1 MPAAFPASLRI
12 ALYGAG
18 ASLDAWQ
25 QRLPEVPAAAW
36 LRCDALDAVA
46 ALREAAAACR
56 GHDVL
61 LLDAAAILPP
71 FALERLLAA
80 AAASDGDVVSPLGN
94 AEPSLSPLREGSGEQ
109 TFEPLSADRGAALYG
124 TRRCVAST
132 HWLPSMSLWRRRALD
147 ALLTRREWAGGQ
159 LPDAIAGAVC
169 DHLSIARP
177 PLQMRGPAAPADPRH
192 PPPAH
197 PLDVVRARWHAL
209 RAESPA
215 HPGSDGRP
223 VVLHVM
229 HGWGGGVE
237 RWVRDLAAADTA
249 HCHLA
254 LVAHGDTAR
263 RRYGEHLSLRF
274 PADDR
279 GALRAWPLA
288 RPIAATVDASS
299 EYRAILA
306 DVVRDFA
313 VDAVVVSSL
322 IGHSLDAL
330 RSGLPTFVVCHDR
343 YPAWPL
349 LHDEFDHPARRW
361 DAAELQHLL
370 DRPHVSPFAEGDTSA
385 WFALRDAWIE
395 ALQAARATLVFPG
408 EALRAS
414 LLRIEP
420 RLDAFGWRAIAHGLH
435 PFAAPEAPWS
445 APPRA
450 RARVLVLGRINGAK
464 GEQLLRA
471 VLPAA
476 TRSMDFHL
484 LGCGKAGETFFGQ
497 SGVSIELDYARDEL
511 PALMARIRP
520 DFALLP
526 STVAETFSYT
536 LSELWALGVPPL
548 ACAIGS
554 FAERIAHGSNGWLVE
569 NSPAAVLD
577 ALHALARDRALR
589 DRLRAGIATIA
600 RRDTAVMARDYAHLL
615 ALDASPR
622 TPWLPAAPEVSALA
636 AAQASLD
643 TQRLSLQGQHDR
655 QRIAAQQRD
664 LERRA
669 EWARNFERLA
679 VERTR
684 WAESLQ
690 QLVLD
695 ERDAAAQQLEAA
707 AIERE
712 RVRAEGAAE
721 TAVALRARDAELA
734 ERQRMVESTSW
745 RVTAP
750 LRALVLALRSLRASA
765 SYRAHQAASLG
776 ARSVLS
782 LRQRGLLGTI
792 ARVREWLGR
801 GVAASHPQP
810 PAVPALDQPFAPFSV
825 PTSAAPLVS
834 IVIPV
839 YNHFRHTLTCLRSL
853 AAHPGSV
860 PFEVIVVDDAGSDET
875 AERLPQIA
883 GITAHRNPWNLGF
896 IGACNAGAALARG
909 EYLLFLNN
917 DTAVM
922 PGWLDAL
929 LDTFT
934 LRADCGLAGA
944 KLVYPDGRLQEAGG
958 IVFSDGSG
966 WNYGRFGDPADCA
979 VDYLREVDYCSGAAI
994 MLRRDLFERFGG
1006 FDSHYAPAYYEDT
1019 DLAFKVRAAGLKVYY
1034 QPAASVVHFEGVT
1047 SGTDTTTGTKR
1058 FQPINQAKFVDRW
1071 RDALASLPAPGTP
1084 IAIAREHRA
1093 RGRVLIVDACVP
1105 TPDQDSG
1112 SVRMLNLMRVLID
1125 LGWKVSFM
1133 PENRLALDGY
1143 TAPLQQLGVEVLY
1156 APHAADAAAW
1166 FRENGPILDA
1176 VILSRHYVAST
1187 FLPLVRAHARRA
1199 RVIFDTVDLHYLRE
1213 QREAELAHSASLAAH
1228 ARSTREHE
1236 LRLLRAC
1243 DVTVVVSPVE
1253 QALLQREVPGARIE
1267 VLSNV
1272 HEVIGQR
1279 AGYVA
1284 RRDLWFVGG
1293 FQHPPNVDAV
1303 RWFLQ
1308 DIWPAVEAALP
1319 EVRLHIVGS
1328 RMPDDLRSLADTR
1341 VEVHGFVENLDRFLD
1356 GCRLSIAPL
1365 RYGAGVKGKV
1375 NMAMA
1380 HGQPVIATPI
1390 AVEGM
1395 HVVDGEHVLV
1405 AEDAAGFA
1413 DAIVRGYSDGDL
1425 WERLSRNGL
1434 LNVERHF
1441 SFDAAR
1447 EALRGILPLR
1457 E

>member
-12 ALYGAG
+12 ALYGVG

-25 QRLPEVPAAAW
+25 QRLPEVPSAAW
-36 LRCDALDAVA
+36 LVLDA
-46 ALREAAAACR
+46 REAAAALSEAARACR
-56 GHDVL
+56 EHDVL

-71 FALERLLAA
+71 FALERLLGA
-80 AAASDGDVVSPLGN
+80 AAASDADVVSPLGN
-94 AEPSLSPLREGSGEQ
+94 AEAALSPLREGAATQ
-109 TFEPLSADRGAALYG
+109 AFDPLAVDQGVALYAA
-124 TRRCVAST
+124 RRLLPST
-132 HWLPSMSLWRRRALD
+132 HWLPSLSLWRQRALAVLRSGRD
-147 ALLTRREWAGGQ
+147 WNGGA
-159 LPDAIAGAVC
+159 LPDGLAGAVC
-169 DHLSIARP
+169 DHLFVARE
-177 PLQMRGPAAPADPRH
+177 PLLMRGPPLPADPRH
-192 PPPAH
+192 PAPAH
-197 PLDVVRARWHAL
+197 PLDVLRARWQPLHVDVPS
-209 RAESPA
+209 R
-215 HPGSDGRP
+215 PGSDQRP

-237 RWVRDLAAADTA
+237 RWVRDLAAADRA

-263 RRYGEHLSLRF
+263 RSYGEHLSLRF

-288 RPIAATVDASS
+288 RPIAATVTASS

-306 DVVRDFA
+306 SIVRDYA

-330 RSGLPTFVVCHDR
+330 GSGLPTFVVCHDR

-349 LHDEFDHPARRW
+349 LHDDFDDPARRW
-361 DAAELQHLL
+361 DADALQRML
-370 DRPHVSPFAEGDTSA
+370 DRAHPSPFAE
-385 WFALRDAWIE
+385 RDAQAWQSLTDAWLD
-395 ALQAARATLVFPG
+395 ALQAAHATLVFPG

-420 RLDAFGWRAIAHGLH
+420 RLDAFAWRVITHGLH
-435 PFAAPEAPWS
+435 AFATTTQAWTPPER
-445 APPRA
+445 PRP
-450 RARVLVLGRINGAK
+450 RVLVLGRINGAK
-464 GEQLLRA
+464 GEDLLRA
-471 VLPAA
+471 VLPLA

-484 LGCGKAGETFFGQ
+484 LGCGKAGEAFFGA

-511 PALMARIRP
+511 PALLARIRP

-569 NSPAAVLD
+569 NSPAAVSD
-577 ALHALARDRALR
+577 ALHTLAGDPALR
-589 DRLRAGIATIA
+589 ERLRAGISAMPL
-600 RRDTAVMARDYAHLL
+600 RDTAAMAQDYAHLF
-615 ALDASPR
+615 ALDATPR
-622 TPWLPAAPEVSALA
+622 TRWLPAALEVSQLA
-636 AAQASLD
+636 AAQSSID
-643 TQRLSLQGQHDR
+643 VQRLMMQGQLDR
-655 QRIAAQQRD
+655 QRIADQQRD

-669 EWARNFERLA
+669 EWARSYEQLA
-679 VERTR
+679 AERTR
-684 WAESLQ
+684 WAEALQ
-690 QLVLD
+690 QQVLD
-695 ERDAAAQQLEAA
+695 EREAA
-707 AIERE
+707 AHERE
-712 RVRAEGAAE
+712 RARAQGATELAS
-721 TAVALRARDAELA
+721 ALAARDAELA
-734 ERQRMVESTSW
+734 ERQRMIESTSW
-745 RVTAP
+745 RITAP
-750 LRALVLALRSLRASA
+750 LRALVLAQRSLRASA
-765 SYRAHQAASLG
+765 SYRAQQAASLFG
-776 ARSVLS
+776 RSLLS

-792 ARVREWLGR
+792 ARARAWLGR
-801 GVAASHPQP
+801 STTMVPAQP
-810 PAVPALDQPFAPFSV
+810 PEVPALDQPFAPFAV
-825 PTSAAPLVS
+825 PASESPLVS

-839 YNHFRHTLTCLRSL
+839 YDHFRHTLTCLRSL

-860 PFEVIVVDDAGSDET
+860 AFEVIVVDDASSDET
-875 AERLPQIA
+875 AGRLPQIG
-883 GITAHRNPWNLGF
+883 GIRVHRNALNLGF
-896 IGACNAGAALARG
+896 IGACNAGASIARG
-909 EYLLFLNN
+909 EYVLFLNN

-922 PGWLDAL
+922 PGWLEAL
-929 LDTFT
+929 LGTFT
-934 LRADCGLAGA
+934 ARADCGLVGA

-979 VDYLREVDYCSGAAI
+979 VDYLREADYCSGAAI
-994 MLRRDLFERFGG
+994 MLRRELFDRLGG
-1006 FDSHYAPAYYEDT
+1006 FDTHYAPAYYEDT

-1034 QPAASVVHFEGVT
+1034 QPAANVVHFEGVT
-1047 SGTDTTTGTKR
+1047 SGTDTGSGTKR
-1058 FQPINQAKFVDRW
+1058 YQPINQAKFVERW
-1071 RDALASLPAPGTP
+1071 KDALVRQPAPGTP

-1125 LGWKVSFM
+1125 LGWKVCFM
-1133 PENRLALDGY
+1133 PENRLALPGY

-1166 FRENGPILDA
+1166 FREHGPILDA

-1187 FLPLVRAHARRA
+1187 FLPLARAHARRA

-1213 QREAELAHSASLAAH
+1213 QREAELEHSASLAAH
-1228 ARSTREHE
+1228 ARSTREQE
-1236 LRLLRAC
+1236 LRLVRAC

-1279 AGYVA
+1279 ACFAA

-1303 RWFLQ
+1303 RWFLHE
-1308 DIWPAVEAALP
+1308 IWPAVEIALP
-1319 EVRLHIVGS
+1319 DVRLHIVGS
-1328 RMPDDLRSLADTR
+1328 RMPNDLRALADTR
-1341 VEVHGFVENLDRFLD
+1341 VEVHGFVEHLDRFLD

-1395 HVVDGEHVLV
+1395 HVVDGEQVLV
-1405 AEDAAGFA
+1405 AEDAAAFA
-1413 DAIVRGYSDGDL
+1413 DSIVRAYLDADL

-1441 SFDAAR
+1441 SFAAAR
-1447 EALRGILPLR
+1447 MALQEILPVR
-1457 E
+1457 G

>member
-1 MPAAFPASLRI
+1 MPAAFPVSLRI

-36 LRCDALDAVA
+36 LRCEAPDAVA
-46 ALREAAAACR
+46 ALREAAATAGQ

-61 LLDAAAILPP
+61 LLDAETILPP

-80 AAASDGDVVSPLGN
+80 AAAAADADVVSPLGN
-94 AEPSLSPLREGSGEQ
+94 AEPALSPLREGVGEQ
-109 TFEPLSADRGAALYG
+109 PFEPLAVDRGVALYAA
-124 TRRCVAST
+124 RRSVAST
-132 HWLPSMSLWRRRALD
+132 QWLPSMSLWRRRALD
-147 ALLTRREWAGGQ
+147 VLVARRDWSGGP
-159 LPDAIAGAVC
+159 LPDALAGALC
-169 DHLSIARP
+169 DHLFVARP
-177 PLQMRGPAAPADPRH
+177 PLLMRGPAAPPDPRH

-197 PLDVVRARWHAL
+197 PLDFLRARWHAL
-209 RAESPA
+209 RAEAPA

-237 RWVRDLAAADTA
+237 RWVRDLAAADPA

-279 GALRAWPLA
+279 GALHAWPLA
-288 RPIAATVDASS
+288 RPIAATLDASG

-306 DVVRDFA
+306 GIVRDYA
-313 VDAVVVSSL
+313 VNAVVVSSL

-349 LHDEFDHPARRW
+349 LHDEFDDRTRRW
-361 DAAELQHLL
+361 SPVELQQLL
-370 DRPHVSPFAEGDTSA
+370 DRVDSSPFAERDARA
-385 WFALRDAWIE
+385 WFALRDAWID
-395 ALQAARATLVFPG
+395 ALHAAHATLVFPG

-420 RLDAFGWRAIAHGLH
+420 RLGAFGWRAIAHGLH
-435 PFAAPEAPWS
+435 PFAAPSTSWS
-445 APPRA
+445 PPPRA
-450 RARVLVLGRINGAK
+450 RPRVLVLGRINGAK
-464 GEQLLRA
+464 GETLLRA
-471 VLPAA
+471 VLPQA
-476 TRSMDFHL
+476 TRSIDFHL
-484 LGCGKAGETFFGQ
+484 LGCGKAGEAFFGQ

-511 PALMARIRP
+511 PALIARIRP

-548 ACAIGS
+548 ACRIGS
-554 FAERIAHGSNGWLVE
+554 FAERIEHGGTGWLVD
-569 NSPAAVLD
+569 NSSAAVID
-577 ALHALARDRALR
+577 ALHAVAEDRMLR
-589 DRLRAGIATIA
+589 DRMRAGIAA
-600 RRDTAVMARDYAHLL
+600 MPRRETASMAQDYAHLF
-615 ALDASPR
+615 ALDAIPHTR
-622 TPWLPAAPEVSALA
+622 WLPAASEVGELV
-636 AAQASLD
+636 AAQASVD
-643 TQRLSLQGQHDR
+643 AWRLALQGQQDR

-669 EWARNFERLA
+669 EWARSYESLA
-679 VERTR
+679 AERTR
-684 WAESLQ
+684 WAEALQ
-690 QLVLD
+690 QQVLD
-695 ERDAAAQQLEAA
+695 EREAA
-707 AIERE
+707 AMERE
-712 RVRAEGAAE
+712 RVRAQGAAE
-721 TAVALRARDAELA
+721 VAAALAARDAELA

-745 RVTAP
+745 RITAP
-750 LRALVLALRSLRASA
+750 LRALALALRGARASA
-765 SYRAHQAASLG
+765 SYRAHQAMSLG
-776 ARSVLS
+776 SRSVLS
-782 LRQRGLLGTI
+782 LRQRGLLGTF
-792 ARVREWLGR
+792 ARGREWLGR
-801 GVAASHPQP
+801 GTAAAHPHP
-810 PAVPALDQPFAPFSV
+810 PEVPALDEPFAPFSV

-860 PFEVIVVDDAGSDET
+860 AFEVLVVDDASSDET
-875 AERLPQIA
+875 AQLLPQIA
-883 GITAHRNPWNLGF
+883 GITAHRNPRNLGF

-922 PGWLDAL
+922 PGWIEAL
-929 LDTFT
+929 LGTFT
-934 LRADCGLAGA
+934 LRADCGLVGA

-979 VDYLREVDYCSGAAI
+979 VDYLREADYCSGAAI
-994 MLRRDLFERFGG
+994 MLRRDLFERLGG

-1047 SGTDTTTGTKR
+1047 SGTDTATGTKR
-1058 FQPINQAKFVDRW
+1058 FQPINQARFVERW
-1071 RDALASLPAPGTP
+1071 RDALSRQPAPGTP
-1084 IAIAREHRA
+1084 ITIAREHRA

-1112 SVRMLNLMRVLID
+1112 SVRMVNLMRVLID

-1166 FRENGPILDA
+1166 FREHGPILDA

-1213 QREAELAHSASLAAH
+1213 QRAAELDNSASLAAH
-1228 ARSTREHE
+1228 ARTTRDHE
-1236 LRLLRAC
+1236 LRLVRAC

-1279 AGYVA
+1279 AGFAA
-1284 RRDLWFVGG
+1284 RSDLWFVGG

-1319 EVRLHIVGS
+1319 GVRLHIVGS

-1365 RYGAGVKGKV
+1365 RYGAGVKGKI

-1405 AEDAAGFA
+1405 AADAAGFA
-1413 DAIVRGYSDGDL
+1413 DAIVRAYSDGDL

-1447 EALRGILPLR
+1447 EALGGILPSR
-1457 E
+1457 G